1 MEILKQNKNP
11 QNFRNTF
18 KAKVGLLA
26 VSTSLIERGKPRQP
40 CEWHFD
46 VGSKDPLVCLA

>member
-26 VSTSLIERGKPRQP
+26 VNTSLFERGKPRKP
-40 CEWHFD
+40 CDGTSD